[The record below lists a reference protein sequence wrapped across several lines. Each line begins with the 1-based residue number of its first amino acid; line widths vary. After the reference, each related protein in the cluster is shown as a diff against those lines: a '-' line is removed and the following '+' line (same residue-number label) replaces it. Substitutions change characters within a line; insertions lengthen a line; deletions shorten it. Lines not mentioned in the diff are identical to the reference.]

1 MTERLSRA
9 QRQEATRARLL
20 DAAEK
25 LFGDR
30 GIHQTSLDGIA
41 AEAGLTK
48 GAIYANFGS
57 KKDLIATILERKL
70 AEGDSDVASRESL
83 AGWATALGASFASN
97 VERPEVRRFG
107 MAVVELWLYGMREQD
122 GREAVVDWLRTIRQR
137 NGQEASVLAGGD
149 LPMPIEHLAA
159 LMTALD
165 VGIAMQ
171 HYLDPGAVPADVYR
185 VGLEAI
191 MRGAGNGAVAEPRP

>member
-1 MTERLSRA
+1 MTERLTRA
-9 QRQEATRARLL
+9 QQQEVTRTRLL

-41 AEAGLTK
+41 AAAGLTK

-57 KKDLIATILERKL
+57 KKELIAAILERKL
-70 AEGDSDVASRESL
+70 ADDHPVAPRDSL

-107 MAVVELWLYGMREQD
+107 MALIELWLYGMREEGD
-122 GREAVVDWLRTIRQR
+122 RDAVAGWLRTIRER
-137 NGQEASVLAGGD
+137 NGEEATALAAGD
-149 LPMPIEHLAA
+149 LPMPIEQLAA

-165 VGIAMQ
+165 VGVAMQ

-191 MRGAGNGAVAEPRP
+191 MRRPQPG

>member
-1 MTERLSRA
+1 MTERLTRA
-9 QRQEATRARLL
+9 QQQEVTRTRLL

-30 GIHQTSLDGIA
+30 GIHQTSLDHIA

-57 KKDLIATILERKL
+57 KRELIEAILERKL
-70 AEGDSDVASRESL
+70 AAGDPDESPDSL
-83 AGWATALGASFASN
+83 AGWATALGASFSSN
-97 VERPEVRRFG
+97 VERPEIRRFG
-107 MAVVELWLYGMREQD
+107 MALIELWLYGLREPA
-122 GREAVVDWLRTIRQR
+122 GRGMVVEWLRTIRER
-137 NGQEASVLAGGD
+137 NGQEATALAGGE
-149 LPMPIEHLAA
+149 LPMPIDQLAA

-165 VGIAMQ
+165 VGVAMQ
-171 HYLDPGAVPADVYR
+171 HYLDPEAVPADTYR

-191 MRGAGNGAVAEPRP
+191 MRRPGPG